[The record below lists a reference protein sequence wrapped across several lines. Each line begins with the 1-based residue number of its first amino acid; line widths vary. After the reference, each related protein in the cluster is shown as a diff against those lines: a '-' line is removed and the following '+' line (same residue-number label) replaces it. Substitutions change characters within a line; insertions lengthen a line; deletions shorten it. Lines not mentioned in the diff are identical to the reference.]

1 MPCSIHPFAVAALL
15 LMMIAGGCHHAE
27 RTTMDVQAESQ
38 KIQQIIDQYAV
49 MGGGDPERFRA
60 LFWIDDPNLTN
71 VENDR
76 PYLLGPEY
84 VEFLADLV
92 RKEGGGGPVGQRF
105 YDTKIYFL
113 TPDVAYSVSLRDEL
127 NIAKTSRVTFVCQKK
142 HGEWRIIHGHF
153 SYVPE

>member
-1 MPCSIHPFAVAALL
+1 MPRNLHPCVMAALL
-15 LMMIAGGCHHAE
+15 LMALAGGCYHPKE
-27 RTTMDVQAESQ
+27 TTMNVQAESQ
-38 KIQQIIDQYAV
+38 KIQQIIDQYAA
-49 MGGGDPERFRA
+49 MGHGDPERFRA

-92 RKEGGGGPVGQRF
+92 RKEGGSGPVGQRF
-105 YDTKIYFL
+105 HDTKIYFL

-127 NIAKTSRVTFVCQKK
+127 NIAKTSRVSFVYQKK
-142 HGEWRIIHGHF
+142 QGEWRIIHGHF